1 MINAAFRKELL
12 DTDIACERTKRLASL
27 KIVTDSG

>member
-12 DTDIACERTKRLASL
+12 DTDIACGDKEVSKFKNSH
-27 KIVTDSG
+27 